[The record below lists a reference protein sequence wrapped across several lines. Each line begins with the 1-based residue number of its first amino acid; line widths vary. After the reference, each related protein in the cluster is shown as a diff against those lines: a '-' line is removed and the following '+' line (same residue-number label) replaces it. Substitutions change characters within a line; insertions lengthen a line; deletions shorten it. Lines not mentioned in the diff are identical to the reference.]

1 MIDRQDQTFSL
12 RQQCALLDINRSNL
26 YYQPVSESKEN
37 LGLMRLL
44 DEQYT
49 RTPYYGVLRMT
60 AVLRRQG
67 YEVGPKRIRR
77 LLRTMG
83 LEAIYQKPDTSQ
95 PNPEHHIYPYLLRGL
110 SIERC
115 NQVWST
121 DITYVRLTTG
131 FVYLMAVV
139 DWYSRYVLSWA
150 LSTTLEA
157 DFCIEAVGTLL
168 KQGRCEI
175 FNTDQGAQFTTPR
188 FTQPLLDH
196 DIQVSM
202 DGRGRALD
210 NIFVERLWR
219 TVKYEYIYLQEIDT
233 VQEARLGL
241 QNYFHFYNHERI
253 HQSLDYRTPAEVFTK
268 GQHSSQ
274 KNDNF
279 YQPPSILIS

>member
-1 MIDRQDQTFSL
+1 
-12 RQQCALLDINRSNL
+12 
-26 YYQPVSESKEN
+26 
-37 LGLMRLL
+37 
-44 DEQYT
+44 
-49 RTPYYGVLRMT
+49 
-60 AVLRRQG
+60 
-67 YEVGPKRIRR
+67 
-77 LLRTMG
+77 MG

-95 PNPEHHIYPYLLRGL
+95 PNPDHKIYPYLLRGL

-121 DITYVRLTTG
+121 DITYVRLATG
-131 FVYLMAVV
+131 FVYLMAIM
-139 DWYSRYVLSWA
+139 DWFSRYVLGWA

-157 DFCIEAVGTLL
+157 DFCIDAVGCLL
-168 KQGRCEI
+168 KQRRCEI

-188 FTQPLLDH
+188 FTQPLLDQ

-219 TVKYEYIYLQEIDT
+219 TVKYEYVYLQEIET

-253 HQSLDYRTPAEVFTK
+253 HQSLDYRTPGEVFT
-268 GQHSSQ
+268 GRQHGDQ
-274 KNDNF
+274 EKENV